1 MGTADVRSFRVAV
14 SGPREVHWTD
24 DIDGEVRA

>member
-1 MGTADVRSFRVAV
+1 MGTADVRSFRVAA
-14 SGPREVHWTD
+14 SGAREVHWKD